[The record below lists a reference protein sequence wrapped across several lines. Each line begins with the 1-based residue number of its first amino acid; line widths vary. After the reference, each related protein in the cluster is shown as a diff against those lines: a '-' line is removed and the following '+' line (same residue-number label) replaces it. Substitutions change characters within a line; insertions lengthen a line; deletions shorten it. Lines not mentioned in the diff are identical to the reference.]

1 MQRPVRHRLANH
13 RKHPSTHDIPRPAP
27 PPTGAELA
35 VSTDKDDFEFI
46 ELRNTGFGTLDIS
59 GCAFTAGVDFV
70 FPANTTLTGGGSI
83 IVVRS
88 VAAFQSRYGP
98 GLRIAGAYGPADAL
112 KNSGETITLLDATG
126 ALIQSFTY
134 SDAWFPATDGG
145 GRSMIVRDQSAPLAA
160 WNSAAQWGISKEPGG
175 TPATTNSGEVAWQ
188 FEGWRQTWFSPTQLA
203 DPLISGPA
211 AGVAGISNQLRYA
224 LGLTPF
230 EATAALFTGANSGDS
245 FVVQYRRRKNLLD
258 VQFIIES
265 TANFDIWTP
274 LTAPAPAIHD
284 NNDGT
289 ETVIVTDTAPFPAG
303 GRRFLHLRV
312 ALQPT

>member
-1 MQRPVRHRLANH
+1 
-13 RKHPSTHDIPRPAP
+13 
-27 PPTGAELA
+27 
-35 VSTDKDDFEFI
+35 
-46 ELRNTGFGTLDIS
+46 
-59 GCAFTAGVDFV
+59 
-70 FPANTTLTGGGSI
+70 
-83 IVVRS
+83 
-88 VAAFQSRYGP
+88 
-98 GLRIAGAYGPADAL
+98 
-112 KNSGETITLLDATG
+112 
-126 ALIQSFTY
+126 
-134 SDAWFPATDGG
+134 
-145 GRSMIVRDQSAPLAA
+145 MIVRDQSAPLAA

-175 TPATTNSGEVAWQ
+175 TPAATNSSEVAWQ